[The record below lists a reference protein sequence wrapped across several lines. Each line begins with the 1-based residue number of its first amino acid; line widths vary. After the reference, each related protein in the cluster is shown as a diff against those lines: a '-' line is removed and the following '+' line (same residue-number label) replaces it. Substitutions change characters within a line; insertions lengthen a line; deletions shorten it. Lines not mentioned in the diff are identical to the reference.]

1 MTQSVAPPQPPTN
14 PETIKAPTLELA
26 TVPFPEAPADFYQRC
41 KEVAKVV
48 KQFVRTTPS
57 LKMRLDGKKYAYAPV
72 WQFAAACFGITPM
85 VTSTEELLTD
95 DRKEM
100 GYLATAHA
108 IDRTGRVISGA
119 DATCMCAEEDWQN
132 KPSFQLRSMAE
143 TRACTKVLSNILR
156 YVMVMAGFCPTP
168 ADEISGPGFGDKR
181 HELTTP
187 CDTCGNKVSAKRRA
201 ASRKKFGF
209 SYCLACE
216 KKELE
221 KQGEAMLKP
230 INDPEFVAQ
239 SVAQVAAR
247 KANGAQPIAGV
258 LDAGEED
265 IA

>member
-100 GYLATAHA
+100 GYIATAHA
-108 IDRTGRVISGA
+108 IDRPVASSPEPMRPACAPKRIGKTSHPFNSDRWPRPAPVPRFCRTSC
-119 DATCMCAEEDWQN
+119 AT
-132 KPSFQLRSMAE
+132 
-143 TRACTKVLSNILR
+143 
-156 YVMVMAGFCPTP
+156 
-168 ADEISGPGFGDKR
+168 
-181 HELTTP
+181 
-187 CDTCGNKVSAKRRA
+187 
-201 ASRKKFGF
+201 
-209 SYCLACE
+209 
-216 KKELE
+216 
-221 KQGEAMLKP
+221 
-230 INDPEFVAQ
+230 
-239 SVAQVAAR
+239 
-247 KANGAQPIAGV
+247 
-258 LDAGEED
+258 
-265 IA
+265 